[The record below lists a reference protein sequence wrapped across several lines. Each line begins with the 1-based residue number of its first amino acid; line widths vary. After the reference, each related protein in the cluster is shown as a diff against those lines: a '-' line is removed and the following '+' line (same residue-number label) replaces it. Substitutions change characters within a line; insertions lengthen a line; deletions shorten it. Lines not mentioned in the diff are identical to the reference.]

1 MEKMIVIP
9 DESLNFETIGE
20 FKRSLH
26 WGGEM
31 EFVWNGITYGVIRYG
46 TNNKITIYVANR
58 PETEKVCETADDAL
72 EYMVGNDRLRDVITK
87 VTVISRS
94 I

>member
-9 DESLNFETIGE
+9 DESLNFETISE

-46 TNNKITIYVANR
+46 TNNKLRFMWRT
-58 PETEKVCETADDAL
+58 
-72 EYMVGNDRLRDVITK
+72 DRKPRKSVELQMMH
-87 VTVISRS
+87 
-94 I
+94 